1 MLPHLARFIECVH
14 SLDDLLG
21 LINEAG
27 FLLFSH
33 IPGVELPSMGRAL
46 SPEVQ
51 DELWGWKD
59 ALPNTRQVYYGALFH
74 PNPKWEARPGF
85 ASLPMLA
92 ALYALAP
99 ISQLGGDRSLL
110 PRWGHLS
117 IEAQTITRAL
127 ERDGALPTRELR
139 SVTEMAGKANATRF
153 ERALI
158 EAQSHFLIVKIGVT
172 SITRG
177 NYGYVWDLF
186 ERVYPNTIKQ
196 AETLT
201 EQQAVNGI
209 WEKYSATA
217 PGVPPKRM
225 AEMLHL
231 NPDLFI
237 PRLPSQTD

>member
-1 MLPHLARFIECVH
+1 MFPHLARFTACVH

-27 FLLFSH
+27 FLLFSN
-33 IPGVELPSMGRAL
+33 IPGVELPGMGQAL

-51 DELWGWKD
+51 NELWGWKD

-74 PNPKWEARPGF
+74 PHPKWEARPGF
-85 ASLPMLA
+85 VSLSMLT

-117 IEAQTITRAL
+117 VEAQAITRAL

-139 SVTEMAGKANATRF
+139 PITGMDGKANATRF

-158 EAQSHFLIVKIGVT
+158 EAQSHFLVVKIGVT
-172 SITRG
+172 STTRG

-186 ERVYPNTIKQ
+186 ERVYPTIITQ
-196 AETLT
+196 AETFT
-201 EQQAVNGI
+201 EQQAARAI
-209 WEKYSATA
+209 WEKYTATA
-217 PGVPPKRM
+217 PGVTPQRV
-225 AEMLHL
+225 AEMLKL
-231 NPDLFI
+231 TPGLFS
-237 PRLPSQTD
+237 PLLPPQTD